1 MIMSENMNILFFI
14 TDQQRADHL
23 GCAGNPILKTPN
35 LDRLASESVRFTN
48 AYVANPICMPNRAS
62 IFTGMYP
69 NMHGLRTAGMNL
81 PEDTPTFTQTLLNR
95 GYYTKA
101 IGKIHLQFASPA
113 FKKDSW
119 SAESAN
125 HWFSREWRPKMKE
138 NFPKPYY
145 GLKDVELIVGH
156 GEICSGHYFDWLEE
170 RAPHYIDEIKAKG
183 WSHVFKPYYNTN
195 MPEELYPTSFITE
208 RAIKFLEDY
217 SQGNY
222 GNHPFFLFCSYPDPH
237 HPVTPPGRYQ
247 KMYKPEDIKLPAN
260 FDDIHNLKNHKFLGT
275 LLNHPFFR
283 GMILRIT
290 TEDEVRNF
298 TASTYGDISM
308 IDDSVGKILAALDK
322 LSLANNTMVIYTSDH
337 GDLMGDHGLILKGP
351 CPFNGILN
359 VPLIWKVPG
368 ITKSGISDSLVSSID
383 ISKTILSLLNIKQR
397 NQPPDIQGVDITP
410 ILKDPKQKVR
420 NFCLVEHDEEVENF
434 KIKTRL
440 RHFITEDYKL
450 TVYDN
455 IKGYGDLFDRK
466 NDPLEV
472 KNLWETNSE
481 LRHELLEKLFWE
493 NLIAQS
499 RYPKRLSMS

>member
-1 MIMSENMNILFFI
+1 
-14 TDQQRADHL
+14 
-23 GCAGNPILKTPN
+23 
-35 LDRLASESVRFTN
+35 
-48 AYVANPICMPNRAS
+48 
-62 IFTGMYP
+62 
-69 NMHGLRTAGMNL
+69 
-81 PEDTPTFTQTLLNR
+81 
-95 GYYTKA
+95 
-101 IGKIHLQFASPA
+101 
-113 FKKDSW
+113 
-119 SAESAN
+119 
-125 HWFSREWRPKMKE
+125 
-138 NFPKPYY
+138 
-145 GLKDVELIVGH
+145 
-156 GEICSGHYFDWLEE
+156 
-170 RAPHYIDEIKAKG
+170 
-183 WSHVFKPYYNTN
+183 

-208 RAIKFLEDY
+208 RVIKFLEDY

-222 GNHPFFLFCSYPDPH
+222 DNQPFFLFCSYPDPH

-247 KMYKPEDIKLPAN
+247 KMYKPEDIKLPAS
-260 FDDIHNLKNHKFLGT
+260 FDDIHNLKNHKFLGP